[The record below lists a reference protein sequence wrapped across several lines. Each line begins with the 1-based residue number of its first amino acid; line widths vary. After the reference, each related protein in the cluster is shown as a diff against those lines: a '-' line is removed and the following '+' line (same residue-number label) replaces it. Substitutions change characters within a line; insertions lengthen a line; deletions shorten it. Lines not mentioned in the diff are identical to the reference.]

1 MSKAE
6 DPELAVEVH
15 LKAGTDVMKRLLPPL
30 KIGDPPKAGSCKD
43 ILEHVFDHI
52 YLHYAL
58 IVLLLVDV
66 ILVIGMGFLD
76 NGFLMSVNAD
86 YKHALTEVA
95 LALLPIRR
103 IQNHRTIS
111 LTW

>member
-15 LKAGTDVMKRLLPPL
+15 LKEGTDVMKRLLPPL

-76 NGFLMSVNAD
+76 NGFLMSKVAD
-86 YKHALTEVA
+86 YESALDSVCHA
-95 LALLPIRR
+95 
-103 IQNHRTIS
+103 NHEFKIDS
-111 LTW
+111 